1 MRTLK
6 RRDFLQSGALA
17 FGSAFLTSR
26 LAFARTGTSKSRFV
40 FIIMRGALDGLA
52 AVPPYGDAD
61 YAGLR
66 RELALKAPGTPGGA
80 LPLNGFFG
88 LHPSLG
94 FLHGAYTARELV
106 VFHALA
112 SPYRERSHF
121 DGQDVLEN
129 GSLQPHVLQTGW
141 LNRALASL
149 QAGHGKE
156 LGVALG
162 QNFPLVMRGPASVTS
177 WSPSKL
183 ASLDDDT
190 LERITDLYAGD
201 PLLASRLAD
210 ALAADAIANGATDTA
225 MNSAVPNAIANGTP
239 DASMNSAV
247 PHDIAHAAPH
257 AASAATNAASLAP
270 ATGATT
276 SNLTPM
282 GSPAAQTSQLGTV
295 ADAMAANS
303 VPSGAPAAGASQPST
318 GDMASAHTHAT
329 TMSTEA
335 SPAGEPANAMRDSRV
350 ATSTNAQ
357 SNTAGD
363 VRPNQLQRGKQM
375 RYTEVVRAAAS
386 FLRRDDGPQV
396 AVFDTTGWDTHANE
410 GSAEGQ
416 LAGRLAALDAGLR
429 TLKAELGPAWADTAV
444 LLATEFGRTA
454 ATNGTRGTDHGTAT
468 AAFLL
473 GGAVQGGR
481 VLADWPGLSSH
492 ALYQGRD
499 LKPTADLR
507 SVLKGVLSEHLLVA
521 SSALESSVFPNSSEA
536 RSIKDLFRV

>member
-6 RRDFLQSGALA
+6 RREFLQTGALA
-17 FGSAFLTSR
+17 LGGAFLTSR
-26 LAFARTGTSKSRFV
+26 LAFARTGPAKSRFV
-40 FIIMRGALDGLA
+40 FIVMRGALDGLA
-52 AVPPYGDAD
+52 AAPPYGDPD

-66 RELALKAPGTPGGA
+66 RELALKAPGSPGGA

-88 LHPSLG
+88 LHPSFG
-94 FLHGAYTARELV
+94 FLHDAYSARELV
-106 VFHALA
+106 VFHAVA

-129 GSLQPHVLQTGW
+129 GSLHPHAVQTGW
-141 LNRALASL
+141 LNRALAPL
-149 QAGHGKE
+149 QAGQGKE

-183 ASLDDDT
+183 AALDEDT

-201 PLLASRLAD
+201 PLLASRLAE
-210 ALAADAIANGATDTA
+210 ALAADSIAGGTAEGAMQA
-225 MNSAVPNAIANGTP
+225 AAVP
-239 DASMNSAV
+239 
-247 PHDIAHAAPH
+247 
-257 AASAATNAASLAP
+257 ASAAP
-270 ATGATT
+270 V
-276 SNLTPM
+276 
-282 GSPAAQTSQLGTV
+282 AAQ
-295 ADAMAANS
+295 
-303 VPSGAPAAGASQPST
+303 
-318 GDMASAHTHAT
+318 
-329 TMSTEA
+329 
-335 SPAGEPANAMRDSRV
+335 
-350 ATSTNAQ
+350 
-357 SNTAGD
+357 
-363 VRPNQLQRGKQM
+363 PNQPLLQRGKPM
-375 RYTEVVRAAAS
+375 RYTEVVRAAAG

-429 TLKAELGPAWADTAV
+429 TLKDELGPAWANTAV

-468 AAFLL
+468 TAFLL

-481 VLADWPGLSSH
+481 VLADWPGLSSRS
-492 ALYQGRD
+492 LYQGRD

-507 SVLKGVLSEHLLVA
+507 SVLKGVLSEHLLVS
-521 SSALESSVFPNSSEA
+521 SSALESSVFPNSADA
-536 RSIKDLFRV
+536 RPIKGLFRA